1 MTPARPAQ
9 KPRTGIAP
17 LPVRAARPM
26 PGRGLP
32 DLPQFYYHTNF
43 CELLDFVSSKY
54 DSVLRPQHLNFI
66 KAYYDLP
73 RPAQRAYCR
82 LVGRKGFVFDTTKLN
97 YPEIIALET
106 QWDTLRETGFITA
119 PVPQDFTAVLQ
130 SLTKP
135 DLLSLMVDLCPTLY
149 KKSWKKADLINAAL
163 THLDFETIC
172 LSRSVIVQARRDT
185 LRFILFLYF
194 GKIEDNLQ
202 SFTLR
207 DLGLVKSSGFKSDY
221 SARFDCPDDAAS
233 AYFYAG
239 ALADYHD
246 GTDEQT
252 AALIDNVN
260 TWPPARCEISQTHR
274 DKLLRKLGGLSE
286 RLGDIETAL
295 SLYTRSDN
303 PLCNERT
310 IRLRWTRNKGDDRVW
325 VKARLENL
333 IDAPGS
339 DDEFHFAEDFYARKF
354 DKKRTGGMTDLL
366 RGSQVLKLDEAYRN
380 APERA
385 AQRYY
390 DARGLETWRTEN
402 RLWKTLFG
410 LTFWEELFESDASGV
425 HNDFDRMPVGLRTGT
440 FYGDFKDRI
449 EAKLLHF
456 DRPDLVHV
464 RLLKIFASRTCFGN
478 GVFRKSG
485 RSMDAVAALLKHAP
499 GASIAAMLRLMAKDY
514 SNTKD
519 GFPDLMR
526 VEPKGGGVTFIEIKA
541 EGDVLRRNQLT
552 RLAQLK
558 ACGFRAELARVN
570 WIVDP
575 NQVYVVVDV
584 ETTGGRAATHRLTE
598 IGAVKMQGG
607 EIIGEW
613 SSLLNPQRPI
623 PPNIT
628 RITNITDA
636 MVAGAPLF
644 RDVADDFAGFMGDAI
659 FAAHNVN
666 FDYGFMSAEYRRIE
680 RSFRFAKICTCASMR
695 KLYPGYKSYSLKN
708 LCREFEIDLT
718 SHHRALCDAQA
729 AAELLK
735 LVNIRR
741 MENAQ

>member
-1 MTPARPAQ
+1 MVKA
-9 KPRTGIAP
+9 GIAP

-43 CELLDFVSSKY
+43 CELLDFVAAKY
-54 DSVLRPQHLNFI
+54 ESVLGPEHLAFVDDF
-66 KAYYDLP
+66 YDLP
-73 RPAQRAYCR
+73 RQAQYAYCR
-82 LVGRKGFVFDTTKLN
+82 LVGRRGQVFDTGKLK
-97 YPEIIALET
+97 YPEIRALNIQWET
-106 QWDTLRETGFITA
+106 LSEAGFTA
-119 PVPQDFTAVLQ
+119 APGPDDFEAVLQ

-135 DLLSLMVDLCPTLY
+135 DLADIMADLCPSLY
-149 KKSWKKADLINAAL
+149 KKSWKKPDLIEVAK
-163 THLDFETIC
+163 THLDFDAIS
-172 LSRSVIVQARRDT
+172 LPGSIIMQARIQA

-194 GKIEDNLQ
+194 GKIEDSLQ

-207 DLGLVKSSGFKSDY
+207 DLGLVKAAGFKTEY
-221 SARFDCPDDAAS
+221 EARFDCPHDART

-239 ALADYHD
+239 ALSDFHD
-246 GTDEQT
+246 GPDDAVTR
-252 AALIDNVN
+252 LIDSVDN
-260 TWPPARCEISQTHR
+260 WPAARCEISTLHR

-295 SLYTRSDN
+295 SLYARSET
-303 PLCNERT
+303 PLCNERV
-310 IRLRWTRNKGDDRVW
+310 IRLRYARNQGDDRDW
-325 VKARLENL
+325 VKTRLERL
-333 IDAPGS
+333 MDDPGS
-339 DDEFHFAEDFYARKF
+339 DEECQFAQDFYARKY
-354 DKKRTGGMTDLL
+354 DKKRTSGMTDLL
-366 RGSQVLKLDEAYRN
+366 RGASVLKLDESFRN

-385 AQRYY
+385 AQKYY
-390 DARGLETWRTEN
+390 DARGQQTWRTEN

-410 LTFWEELFESDASGV
+410 LTFWEELFESGGSGL
-425 HNDFDRMPVGLRTGT
+425 HSDFDRMPAGLRAGT
-440 FYGDFKDRI
+440 FYSDFKDRI
-449 EAKLLHF
+449 ESKLAGF

-464 RLLKIFASRTCFGN
+464 RLLKTYAARGVTSN
-478 GVFRKSG
+478 SVFRKSA
-485 RSMDAVAALLKHAP
+485 RSMDAVAALLKNAP
-499 GASIAAMLRLMAKDY
+499 GKSIAAMLRMMAQEY
-514 SNTKD
+514 RNTKD

-526 VEPKGGGVTFIEIKA
+526 VEPGGGVTFIEIKA

-552 RLAQLK
+552 RLAQLE
-558 ACGFRAELARVN
+558 ACGFQAEIARVN

-575 NQVYVVVDV
+575 SQIYVVVDV
-584 ETTGGRAATHRLTE
+584 ETTGGRAATNRLTE

-628 RITNITDA
+628 RITNITDG

-644 RDVADDFAGFMGDAI
+644 RDIAGSFGEFMGDGI

-666 FDYGFMSAEYRRIE
+666 FDYGFISEEYRRIE

-741 MENAQ
+741 AENAA